1 MEGFDNHKLPVLGD
15 EEATDSAKI
24 VASAK
29 AALTTRS
36 GKAFPKLLERI
47 NILRY
52 CVSEEVREMWAALT
66 ADIAGAP
73 ADDYPDTIDPDST
86 DSEAEELTK
95 KREWH
100 VEWLEAVISYH
111 GRSQQD
117 SAYEAVRQFVEWDR
131 NPTTKTRVKVAKWAL
146 SCSKAQEAVTPDAWS
161 DADPKALFSACARTL
176 PESIRA
182 LLQQNKPE
190 SGLFFWKAY
199 LIDQTYP
206 RRHSANPP
214 KEIHR
219 VQRVA
224 ITLGRRLPLA
234 SSSISV
240 RSNAF
245 EQDDGRPPA

>member
-24 VASAK
+24 VAWAK
-29 AALTTRS
+29 AVLTA

-66 ADIAGAP
+66 ADIDGAP

-86 DSEAEELTK
+86 EAEELTK

-100 VEWLEAVISYH
+100 VEWLEAVVSYH
-111 GRSQQD
+111 GTSQQD
-117 SAYEAVRQFVEWDR
+117 SVYEAVRQFVEWDR

-146 SCSKAQEAVTPDAWS
+146 SCSKAQKAVTPDAWS
-161 DADPKALFSACARTL
+161 DADPKALFAACARVL
-176 PESIRA
+176 PEPIRA

-190 SGLFFWKAY
+190 SGHHTWHTASKFL
-199 LIDQTYP
+199 
-206 RRHSANPP
+206 N
-214 KEIHR
+214 
-219 VQRVA
+219 QRT
-224 ITLGRRLPLA
+224 IQC
-234 SSSISV
+234 
-240 RSNAF
+240 
-245 EQDDGRPPA
+245 EQDDAFRNANRFVGTESIRAARA